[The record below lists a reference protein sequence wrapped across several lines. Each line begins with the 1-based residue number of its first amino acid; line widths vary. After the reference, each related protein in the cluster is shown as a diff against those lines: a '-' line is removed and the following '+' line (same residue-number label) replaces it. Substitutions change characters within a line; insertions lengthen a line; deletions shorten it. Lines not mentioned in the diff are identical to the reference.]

1 MSDIASPFPFDAPVE
16 PSSGETLRFDYVPR
30 PGLLGLTFTN
40 LLLNIVTLTIYRFWA
55 RTRIRQHIWACVHI
69 NGQPLEYTGK
79 GSELFKGALIVF
91 AVLGLPAILAISV
104 VSLAYGPQHPAVG
117 GIQLL
122 LFLIVSVLWGA
133 AVFRA
138 RRYQLSRTL
147 WRGIRGGLE
156 GSAVTY
162 SLTYFGAILARGMT
176 LGWSTPVLNLNL
188 QEQIIGAMR
197 FGDLPFSFK
206 GRAGPLY
213 GSYALCWFLTLGAL
227 IASVI
232 ILGAVAGAMFGDNL
246 SQIFGDL
253 FGDQPQPSA
262 EQYKNI
268 AVVVGFAVILFF
280 AYAAV
285 YPMIW
290 AFYTAREMTIF
301 ADYTKL
307 GTAQFSLRATP
318 GSIIML
324 SLGNFFLWLV
334 TLGIATPF
342 IQQRTV
348 RYVCDRLEVTGTVDI
363 DKVRQSTAALDRTG
377 EGLAD
382 ALDIGGL

>member
-1 MSDIASPFPFDAPVE
+1 
-16 PSSGETLRFDYVPR
+16 
-30 PGLLGLTFTN
+30 
-40 LLLNIVTLTIYRFWA
+40 
-55 RTRIRQHIWACVHI
+55 
-69 NGQPLEYTGK
+69 
-79 GSELFKGALIVF
+79 
-91 AVLGLPAILAISV
+91 
-104 VSLAYGPQHPAVG
+104 
-117 GIQLL
+117 
-122 LFLIVSVLWGA
+122 
-133 AVFRA
+133 
-138 RRYQLSRTL
+138 
-147 WRGIRGGLE
+147 
-156 GSAVTY
+156 
-162 SLTYFGAILARGMT
+162 
-176 LGWSTPVLNLNL
+176 
-188 QEQIIGAMR
+188 
-197 FGDLPFSFK
+197 
-206 GRAGPLY
+206 
-213 GSYALCWFLTLGAL
+213 
-227 IASVI
+227 
-232 ILGAVAGAMFGDNL
+232 MFGDNL

-363 DKVRQSTAALDRTG
+363 DKVRQSTAALDQTG

>member
-79 GSELFKGALIVF
+79 GGELFKGALIVF
-91 AVLGLPAILAISV
+91 AVLGLPAILAISF
-104 VSLAYGPQHPAVG
+104 VSLAYGPEHPAVG

-122 LFLIVSVLWGA
+122 LFLIISLLWGA
-133 AVFRA
+133 AIFRA

-162 SLTYFGAILARGMT
+162 SLTYFGAMLARGMT

-363 DKVRQSTAALDRTG
+363 DKVRQSTAALDQTG